1 MKKIFKNWN
10 WFEIIFLVVS
20 LLTITTCFI
29 FAKDKN
35 ILSFIASLL
44 GIVSVIMVAKGLVVA
59 PFFCIVSNI
68 LYAVL
73 SLTQRFYGE
82 SIIYFCLMIPINIG
96 TIITWL
102 KHKNS
107 KNSDVVQVNKL
118 KKVEYLA
125 VLGVALVSTV
135 AFYFLLKAINT
146 NELIVSTLSLI
157 FSLVAAY
164 LSFRRCKFYAL
175 AFLIDDVIQIVMW
188 GLAINASGIAFLPT
202 LICFALYLINDIYAL
217 FHWIHEEKNQSR
229 QLQNED
235 AASINTSSENEP
247 TNIATIK
254 NTPIENAVANNGATS
269 KTTANE
275 SGTKSN

>member
-35 ILSFIASLL
+35 ILSFIASML

-217 FHWIHEEKNQSR
+217 FHWIREEKNQSR

-235 AASINTSSENEP
+235 AASGDFASANTASKNDP
-247 TNIATIK
+247 NDNATG
-254 NTPIENAVANNGATS
+254 NNVTS